1 MYCGIDVIEVDRIKE
16 AINRTE
22 KFKENIFSINEIK
35 EIEKCS
41 EKLRYQRYAGRF
53 AAKEAVFKAISKIL
67 IEQNLTIEL
76 KDIEILNDIR
86 LKNRPFVNILN
97 DNANNI
103 LKLWSIDVSI
113 SHIEQIAMAQCIV
126 NKK

>member
-22 KFKENIFSINEIK
+22 KFKENIFSESEISD
-35 EIEKCS
+35 IEKSS
-41 EKLRYQRYAGRF
+41 EKLKYQRYAGRF